1 MFAII
6 AEDMHARLFF
16 RHVGIVREN
25 VVTCTCIYANT
36 IDLLQNIKS
45 TFYGEDSLFC
55 MGCYKVYIFKK
66 KKLLRSRNMK
76 AFLLKYALYYIRF
89 VNYGSPIFI
98 FLEQI
103 ILYMYMQRW
112 I

>member
-1 MFAII
+1 MGKTLNFAW
-6 AEDMHARLFF
+6 AA
-16 RHVGIVREN
+16 
-25 VVTCTCIYANT
+25 TKYIY
-36 IDLLQNIKS
+36 L
-45 TFYGEDSLFC
+45 
-55 MGCYKVYIFKK
+55 KK